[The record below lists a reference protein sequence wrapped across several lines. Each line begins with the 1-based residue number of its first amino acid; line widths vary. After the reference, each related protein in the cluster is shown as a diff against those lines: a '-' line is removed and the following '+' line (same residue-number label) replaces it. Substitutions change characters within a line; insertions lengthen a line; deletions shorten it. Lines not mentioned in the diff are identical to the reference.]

1 MIKSGARI
9 KNSVIMEK
17 AVIKEYSYVDG
28 TIIGWRSKVGKWV
41 RIEGLSIL
49 GEEVVISDEVNLNA
63 VYVLPNV
70 AVKNSITNPGTI
82 ILF

>member
-1 MIKSGARI
+1 
-9 KNSVIMEK
+9 MEK

-28 TIIGWRSKVGKWV
+28 SIIGWRSKVGRWV

-49 GEEVVISDEVNLNA
+49 GEEVVINDEVNLNA

-70 AVKNSITNPGTI
+70 AVKNSICTPGTI